1 MKQYTLTN
9 RLLAGVSFLI
19 TLITYTM
26 TLQPSVPFWDCGEFS
41 AATAWQQVPHPPGAP
56 LFLIVGRWFHMLP
69 FGDPGWRINMVSA
82 VSSAFT
88 AMLCYLIIVKII
100 ERWRPFREGSSISSY
115 LPTFGGAF
123 IGTLAFT
130 WSDTQWFNSVESEV
144 YAAGTALIAAMI
156 WLMMRWN
163 EQAGKP
169 GHERYLLMI
178 AYLTGLA
185 FGIHLLA
192 LLVIP
197 AVAIVIYF
205 RTFRTTMLGFAI
217 TLGITALVFYFVVY
231 QFPLKTFP
239 GWVEDNTAVG
249 VLVVLAII
257 GGLWWSI
264 RNKKNILALSTASM
278 LLIFLGFSTYAHIL
292 IRANAHPPMN
302 ENEPDTIG
310 ELVKYMNREQY
321 GYAPNWPRRYMAED
335 YYSRNWDKY
344 GEWYP
349 PEDYRQGKP
358 YFAQVNFGGELSYM
372 FKYQIGEMYV
382 RYFLWNFVGRVS
394 DVQGAGVALAG
405 VSPETRS
412 KFISQT
418 GYDDVFPVRFFAL
431 PLLLGLIGFY
441 YHFKRDWKMGIVYG
455 TLFLLLGL
463 LATLQQNQQE
473 PQPRE
478 RDYFYVGSFMVFA
491 IWIGV
496 GAAGIA
502 ERLGLGEENGQDAGE
517 AGAHGTPKTGLMA
530 ATLAVAFLAVPV
542 NMAIGGWKFHDR
554 SHIWVPWDYSY
565 NILQSLEKDAIV
577 FTNGDNDT
585 FPLWY
590 LQDVA
595 GVRRDVRIVNLSLG
609 QTGWYI
615 WQLKHERPWGAK
627 TVPISFSDDVL
638 RAEEGGPQGLGPRR
652 LGDGERGDIPAPAD
666 VVRRLTGDSSA
677 AATTLSWDIRGM
689 NYSGTQVLGVQ
700 HQLVLD
706 ILREN
711 KWERPVYFSTSTG
724 NDVWCGLDPYFR
736 QEGLAYRIMPVRQT
750 NDGVFGS
757 IEPTIMRKCLM
768 ETLPADKYYTEP
780 HFGFKFRNLTTPGLF
795 FGEDHRRLM
804 ISFRTNYL
812 ALAHYEMRQKNPSG
826 AIATLNKLESV
837 ISPDMF
843 GLPYPF
849 TVEIA
854 DLYKEAGDKA
864 KAKQYAQRA
873 LRDLEASGGDNPEIN
888 QYARQSN
895 PIYARARL
903 MAIMDDYDQAIRM
916 LEDLE
921 SKYPREQPDYYNLRA
936 QTDYF
941 RMEKYLSKKDTT
953 GAIAEIDRIIQGYAS
968 DSSQGAQT
976 NVQAYRTRKAELQ
989 GGSAPD
995 SSATEP
1001 KKPAADTGR

>member
-56 LFLIVGRWFHMLP
+56 LFLIVGRWFHMIP

-82 VSSAFT
+82 VGSAVT
-88 AMLCYLIIVKII
+88 AMLCYLIIVKMI
-100 ERWRPFREGSSISSY
+100 ERWRPYREGRPMSSY
-115 LPTFGGAF
+115 LSTFGGAL

-144 YAAGTALIAAMI
+144 YAAGTTLIAAMI

-163 EQAGKP
+163 EQADKP

-197 AVAIVIYF
+197 AVAFVIYF
-205 RTFRTTMLGFAI
+205 RSFKTSMLGFAV
-217 TLGITALVFYFVVY
+217 TLALTAFIFYFVIY
-231 QFPLKTFP
+231 QFPLKIYP
-239 GWVEDNTAVG
+239 GWVEKNAAVG
-249 VLVVLAII
+249 ILVVLAIAGI
-257 GGLWWSI
+257 LWWSI
-264 RNKKNILALSTASM
+264 RNKKNVLALSTASM

-302 ENEPDTIG
+302 ENEPDTVA
-310 ELVKYMNREQY
+310 ELVSYMNREQY
-321 GYAPNWPRRYMAED
+321 GYAPSWPRRYQAEE
-335 YYSRNWDKY
+335 YYSRNWAEY

-349 PEDYRQGKP
+349 PEGYDNMGKP
-358 YFAQVNFGGELSYM
+358 NFPRINFGGEMAYM
-372 FKYQIGEMYV
+372 FKYQINHMYI

-394 DVQGAGVALAG
+394 DIQNAG
-405 VSPETRS
+405 VSWFGTDPQVRS
-412 KFISQT
+412 QFISPT
-418 GYDDVFPVRFFAL
+418 GYEDVFPIRFFAL
-431 PLLLGLIGFY
+431 PFILGLIGFY
-441 YHFKRDWKMGIVYG
+441 YHFKKDWKMGVVYG
-455 TLFLLLGL
+455 ALFLLMGL

-491 IWIGV
+491 MWIGI

-502 ERLGLGEENGQDAGE
+502 ERLGFGDKEDGEGSDTPEPA
-517 AGAHGTPKTGLMA
+517 PKTGMMA
-530 ATLAVAFLAVPV
+530 AAIAVAFVAVPI
-542 NMAIGGWKFHDR
+542 NMAVGGWKFHDR

-615 WQLKHERPWGAK
+615 WQLKNERPWGAK
-627 TVPISFSDDVL
+627 TVPISFRDDLL
-638 RAEEGGPQGLGPRR
+638 RAEEGTRQGLGPRR
-652 LGDGERGDIPAPAD
+652 LGEGERGNLDVPAE

-677 AATTLSWDIRGM
+677 TSTSMVWDIQGM
-689 NYSGTQVLGVQ
+689 NYGGTQVLGVQ

-706 ILREN
+706 ILKEN
-711 KWERPVYFSTSTG
+711 KWRRPVYFSTSTG

-736 QEGLAYRIMPVRQT
+736 QEGLAYRIMPVRQGNAGT
-750 NDGVFGS
+750 FGS
-757 IEPTIMRKCLM
+757 IEPNIMWRCLM
-768 ETLPADKYYTEP
+768 ETLPDDTYYTEP
-780 HFGFKFRNLTTPGLF
+780 HFGFKFRNLTNPSLF

-812 ALAHYEMRQKNPSG
+812 ALATYNLRMKQPKK
-826 AIATLNKLESV
+826 AIEALNKLETV
-837 ISPDMF
+837 IAPDMF
-843 GLPYPF
+843 GMPYPF

-854 DLYKEAGDKA
+854 NLYKEAGDKA
-864 KAKQYAQRA
+864 KATKYAQKA
-873 LRDLEASGGDNPEIN
+873 MRDIEAMGGDDPNINP
-888 QYARQSN
+888 YANRY
-895 PIYARARL
+895 PPAFVRAQL
-903 MAIMDDYDQAIRM
+903 LAIMGNYDQAIKA
-916 LEDLE
+916 LEGLQ
-921 SKYPREQPDYYNLRA
+921 KQYPGDMNLRA
-936 QTDYF
+936 QTESF
-941 RMEKYLSKKDTT
+941 RFEKYLSQNDTT
-953 GAIAEIDRIIQGYAS
+953 GAIAEIDRIIAS
-968 DSSQGAQT
+968 YGADSSQGAQT
-976 NVQAYRTRKAELQ
+976 NVQAYRMRKVELQ
-989 GGSAPD
+989 SHSVSDTAA
-995 SSATEP
+995 ATLP
-1001 KKPAADTGR
+1001 KKPESDSGK